1 MKFKF
6 VSDRSVPTFEC
17 KLDKAQ
23 WRDCVSPKTVRGLA
37 PGKHVF
43 RVRAMD
49 AAGNRGPVDSGDL
62 ARGRS
67 TVER

>member
-6 VSDRSVPTFEC
+6 VSDRPASAFEC
-17 KLDKAQ
+17 KLDEAR
-23 WRDCVSPKTVRGLA
+23 WRPCASPTTVRGLA

-49 AAGNRGPVDSGDL
+49 AAGNRGPADRVIWRVV
-62 ARGRS
+62 AAK
-67 TVER
+67 

>member
-6 VSDRSVPTFEC
+6 VSDLPVSTFEC
-17 KLDKAQ
+17 KLDKAP
-23 WRDCVSPKTVRGLA
+23 WRRCASPQTVRGLA

-49 AAGNRGPVDSGDL
+49 AAGNRGAADRVIWRVVAPK
-62 ARGRS
+62 
-67 TVER
+67 